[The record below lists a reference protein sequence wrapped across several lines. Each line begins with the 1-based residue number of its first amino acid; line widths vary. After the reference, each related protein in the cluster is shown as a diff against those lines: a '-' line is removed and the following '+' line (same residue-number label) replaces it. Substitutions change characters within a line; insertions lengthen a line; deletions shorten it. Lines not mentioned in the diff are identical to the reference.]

1 MKIRRIDAW
10 GNVVEV
16 ESPVG
21 DSTTDDTA
29 AVAHASGTGVVG
41 AIGAAITDPLEMPSR
56 TMRAESPP
64 ARDRLTTLL
73 ANLTAVHVT
82 LARWF
87 RRRVLLMPDID
98 YRTVEANQ
106 RTIANRFITI
116 SEKLSEVRV
125 RLAHHEREIP
135 LLGQSR
141 RQFDAQ
147 EKVNQRRVEA
157 AMADVKAEV
166 ERRQAP
172 KGPA

>member
-1 MKIRRIDAW
+1 MTRKHIDAM
-10 GNVVEV
+10 GRTVDA
-16 ESPVG
+16 P
-21 DSTTDDTA
+21 DDPQ
-29 AVAHASGTGVVG
+29 ASGVVG
-41 AIGAAITDPLEMPSR
+41 AIGEPVTDPLELPNS
-56 TMRAESPP
+56 TMRAEEPP
-64 ARDRLTTLL
+64 VRDWRTALL
-73 ANLTAVHVT
+73 AHLTAVHVA

-106 RTIANRFITI
+106 RTIANQFITI
-116 SEKLSEVRV
+116 AQRLSEVRV

-135 LLGQSR
+135 LLAQSR

-147 EKVNQRRVEA
+147 EKVNQKRVDA
-157 AMADVKAEV
+157 VLADVKAEV